1 MSKFFELCTKL
12 QNSLKCALFADS
24 VTSFQIYMHYNADP
38 DPGGKKVSRYFQ
50 IQIFNTAFTNVKVFI
65 QGIVFISTFVPS
77 GSGSASSMRIH
88 IQEFPH
94 NADLCGSETTLL
106 EIEF

>member
-1 MSKFFELCTKL
+1 MSKFSNYV
-12 QNSLKCALFADS
+12 QNYKKNLKCALFADS
-24 VTSFQIYMHYNADP
+24 VTSFQIDMHYNADP

-50 IQIFNTAFTNVKVFI
+50 KQIFNTAFTNVKVFI